1 MVLEV
6 INSSLSHNLPGNPH
20 LLYSLLYQHEMFEE
34 FRLHPAF
41 NDIIS
46 NIEMVCVWLCDVC
59 TLIVA
64 ICMLFGDHEDL
75 YNLLQSPTVLW
86 MLSLTLKVTPPP
98 IEANFQYR

>member
-1 MVLEV
+1 MVLEI

-46 NIEMVCVWLCDVC
+46 NIEMVR
-59 TLIVA
+59 
-64 ICMLFGDHEDL
+64 
-75 YNLLQSPTVLW
+75 VLD
-86 MLSLTLKVTPPP
+86 
-98 IEANFQYR
+98 

>member
-20 LLYSLLYQHEMFEE
+20 LVYSLLYQHEMFEE

-46 NIEMVCVWLCDVC
+46 NIEMVRVWIRRDHDHSNAVQSK
-59 TLIVA
+59 
-64 ICMLFGDHEDL
+64 LFMG
-75 YNLLQSPTVLW
+75 
-86 MLSLTLKVTPPP
+86 
-98 IEANFQYR
+98 

>member
-20 LLYSLLYQHEMFEE
+20 LLYSLLYQHEMFED

-46 NIEMVCVWLCDVC
+46 NIEMVGWQNAFNSEIIDENQIPIITTINLSSLSVNYL
-59 TLIVA
+59 L
-64 ICMLFGDHEDL
+64 LF
-75 YNLLQSPTVLW
+75 LQAEMW
-86 MLSLTLKVTPPP
+86 
-98 IEANFQYR
+98 